1 MKMCR
6 LPQPMMVL
14 EALDLVLLRVL
25 VLRLVEVVCVVR
37 MNAPGLTA
45 AATIA
50 SCWIL

>member
-1 MKMCR
+1 MKVRR
-6 LPQPMMVL
+6 LPQPTMVL
-14 EALDLVLLRVL
+14 EALVLILLRVL
-25 VLRLVEVVCVVR
+25 VLRLVEVVCVAR